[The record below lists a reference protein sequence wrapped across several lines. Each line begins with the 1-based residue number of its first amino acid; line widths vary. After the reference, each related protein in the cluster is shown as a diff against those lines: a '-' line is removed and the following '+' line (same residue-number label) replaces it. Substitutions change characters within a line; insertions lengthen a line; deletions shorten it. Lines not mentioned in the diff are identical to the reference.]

1 MAEPDPI
8 TRMLEALEK
17 TGAASDIDEPDA
29 RAAIKILRCLLERL
43 ETLER
48 RTARSEGNLAAQQAL
63 LDERLLKVERSRLFT
78 MINRIA
84 TPLTAV
90 RGASLSEEESE
101 AAYAKWF
108 AQKQAE
114 LPSQEEAISA
124 SNAWPHKPR
133 MSVLINLR
141 ETDGACLPR
150 ILDSLGGQ
158 IYRNWELCIATNRM
172 HRDKVLPAVSD
183 FEKLRGPGSCLVHDL
198 AGDANPW
205 KELAGLATGEYL
217 AVIDEPGIFAAW
229 ALYFFAEA
237 AQSDDFDL
245 LYSDED
251 ALDQAGSHVQPLF
264 KPDWSPTLLESR
276 MYVGSLAV
284 LRRAFLLEREH
295 LFDEGAWL
303 DVILQVARESPRVR
317 HIPRVLYHRLRGAS
331 PAADQAPSS
340 RAGSGGA
347 AAPEADPMAVIV
359 CSRSARLLEECLGS
373 VRETAGDMMREIIVI
388 AHEESG
394 VNADLRSVAQRYG
407 AACHGFQGRFNFAAM
422 NNLGAASAQSPHLL
436 FLNDD
441 VRATEPGWAEM
452 LARQLLRKGVG
463 AAGAV
468 LWYPSGALQHAGI
481 AVGIHDGVG
490 HVGRHMR
497 SSALWP
503 WLLDTREVSAVTG
516 ACLAVTK
523 DVFRDLGGFDAGFST
538 NYNDVDLCLRMRERG
553 YQIINVAA
561 RGLIHAECQTREGVV
576 RFHERFRFYERWGD
590 VLRRPD
596 PYYSPSLSR
605 TEKIGLDFE
614 GPWVGNVPIGEA
626 SGI

>member
-1 MAEPDPI
+1 
-8 TRMLEALEK
+8 
-17 TGAASDIDEPDA
+17 
-29 RAAIKILRCLLERL
+29 
-43 ETLER
+43 
-48 RTARSEGNLAAQQAL
+48 
-63 LDERLLKVERSRLFT
+63 
-78 MINRIA
+78 
-84 TPLTAV
+84 
-90 RGASLSEEESE
+90 
-101 AAYAKWF
+101 
-108 AQKQAE
+108 
-114 LPSQEEAISA
+114 
-124 SNAWPHKPR
+124 
-133 MSVLINLR
+133 
-141 ETDGACLPR
+141 
-150 ILDSLGGQ
+150 
-158 IYRNWELCIATNRM
+158 
-172 HRDKVLPAVSD
+172 
-183 FEKLRGPGSCLVHDL
+183 
-198 AGDANPW
+198 
-205 KELAGLATGEYL
+205 
-217 AVIDEPGIFAAW
+217 
-229 ALYFFAEA
+229 
-237 AQSDDFDL
+237 
-245 LYSDED
+245 
-251 ALDQAGSHVQPLF
+251 
-264 KPDWSPTLLESR
+264 
-276 MYVGSLAV
+276 
-284 LRRAFLLEREH
+284 
-295 LFDEGAWL
+295 
-303 DVILQVARESPRVR
+303 
-317 HIPRVLYHRLRGAS
+317 
-331 PAADQAPSS
+331 
-340 RAGSGGA
+340 
-347 AAPEADPMAVIV
+347 MAVIV

-394 VNADLRSVAQRYG
+394 MNADLRSVAQRYG

-516 ACLAVTK
+516 ACLAVSK

-561 RGLIHAECQTREGVV
+561 GGLIHAECQTREGVV

-605 TEKIGLDFE
+605 TEKIALDFE
-614 GPWVGNVPIGEA
+614 GPWVGNVPIGRA